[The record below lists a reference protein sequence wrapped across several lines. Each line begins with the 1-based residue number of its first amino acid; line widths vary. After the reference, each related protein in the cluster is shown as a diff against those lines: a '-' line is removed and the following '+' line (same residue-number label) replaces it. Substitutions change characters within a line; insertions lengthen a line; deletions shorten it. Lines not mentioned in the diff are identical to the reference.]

1 MKRKIV
7 VIILTVCMAL
17 ALLPFK
23 IANASDES
31 EDNLKADYN
40 LQNIAISYDDLPIL
54 FSLSPNLVSDYFPVK
69 NAYPLSEKDYF
80 EDVQDGSYSDGT
92 NTWDYSL
99 DVWDYQYGY
108 VDSSGYTHG
117 NNFQITAPAGGEG
130 ILWVDMGGA
139 HSSYHSFYD
148 EPVGLRNI
156 KLGDSYAV
164 VLTKLG
170 LDTNLA
176 GCMDIELHINAD
188 GDNGGWANRNHGLW
202 GNPSN
207 EPHIRFY
214 FGDFWQDRDS
224 LYVEFWFYGGEQLN
238 FVRYSNW
245 KLLNQLILD
254 SNGQKESE
262 ISLPADKLQD
272 ITNIASAIDAVSYLT
287 GTMTTAQKTAPT
299 CVDLATLYAE
309 TASAKAAT
317 KPVTSDSI
325 LVNTAVVS
333 DLEATAVEASKAVE
347 TALTDGGVT
356 TARYLSKTIVFTTD
370 KQDISIQIDPDILTT
385 KVDKIRVETP
395 TYAVTFKLS
404 DLEPDLTQPLTFTA
418 QDMGTGYA
426 AGSNSGKATVKVGLP
441 NGRTTNSITV
451 SLPSDSGDTT
461 YQAVV
466 STNGQAT
473 ASKYNPATTTMDGK
487 INTSGTYTVKSN
499 EKDFTDIANKSAE
512 MQTAIRYLSS
522 KGIINGTTAI
532 TFSPDGSITR
542 AEIATLLVKALGKL
556 DSTSTASF
564 SDVLK
569 SNWYYTAAASS
580 QRHKLING
588 YEDNTFRGTTNIS
601 KVQIVAVSSRVLKAE
616 MGYKEP
622 ASPATYLSKYSD
634 TIDSWAQSEV
644 ALATKENLV
653 VYRTDGTFSGDKNM
667 TRGDAAIIIYRL
679 FQRIW

>member
-1 MKRKIV
+1 MMKRKIV

-207 EPHIRFY
+207 EPNIRFY

-245 KLLNQLILD
+245 KLLKQLILD

-272 ITNIASAIDAVSYLT
+272 ITNIASAI
-287 GTMTTAQKTAPT
+287 
-299 CVDLATLYAE
+299 
-309 TASAKAAT
+309 
-317 KPVTSDSI
+317 I
-325 LVNTAVVS
+325 
-333 DLEATAVEASKAVE
+333 
-347 TALTDGGVT
+347 
-356 TARYLSKTIVFTTD
+356 
-370 KQDISIQIDPDILTT
+370 
-385 KVDKIRVETP
+385 
-395 TYAVTFKLS
+395 
-404 DLEPDLTQPLTFTA
+404 
-418 QDMGTGYA
+418 
-426 AGSNSGKATVKVGLP
+426 
-441 NGRTTNSITV
+441 
-451 SLPSDSGDTT
+451 
-461 YQAVV
+461 
-466 STNGQAT
+466 
-473 ASKYNPATTTMDGK
+473 
-487 INTSGTYTVKSN
+487 
-499 EKDFTDIANKSAE
+499 
-512 MQTAIRYLSS
+512 
-522 KGIINGTTAI
+522 
-532 TFSPDGSITR
+532 
-542 AEIATLLVKALGKL
+542 
-556 DSTSTASF
+556 
-564 SDVLK
+564 VLK
-569 SNWYYTAAASS
+569 LAND
-580 QRHKLING
+580 G
-588 YEDNTFRGTTNIS
+588 C
-601 KVQIVAVSSRVLKAE
+601 
-616 MGYKEP
+616 
-622 ASPATYLSKYSD
+622 KY
-634 TIDSWAQSEV
+634 I
-644 ALATKENLV
+644 
-653 VYRTDGTFSGDKNM
+653 
-667 TRGDAAIIIYRL
+667 
-679 FQRIW
+679 

>member
-245 KLLNQLILD
+245 KLLKQLILD

-325 LVNTAVVS
+325 LVNAAVVS
-333 DLEATAVEASKAVE
+333 DLEPTAVEASKAVE

-512 MQTAIRYLSS
+512 MQTAIRYY
-522 KGIINGTTAI
+522 
-532 TFSPDGSITR
+532 F
-542 AEIATLLVKALGKL
+542 
-556 DSTSTASF
+556 
-564 SDVLK
+564 
-569 SNWYYTAAASS
+569 
-580 QRHKLING
+580 
-588 YEDNTFRGTTNIS
+588 
-601 KVQIVAVSSRVLKAE
+601 
-616 MGYKEP
+616 
-622 ASPATYLSKYSD
+622 
-634 TIDSWAQSEV
+634 
-644 ALATKENLV
+644 
-653 VYRTDGTFSGDKNM
+653 
-667 TRGDAAIIIYRL
+667 
-679 FQRIW
+679 

>member
-40 LQNIAISYDDLPIL
+40 LQNIAISYDNLPIL

-245 KLLNQLILD
+245 KLLKQLILD

-309 TASAKAAT
+309 TASSKTAVAPTTGNSILINAAT
-317 KPVTSDSI
+317 
-325 LVNTAVVS
+325 VS
-333 DLEATAVEASKAVE
+333 DLEATAVEASEAVE

-356 TARYLSKTIVFTTD
+356 TARFLSKTIIFTTD
-370 KQDISIQIDPDILTT
+370 EQDISIQIDPDVLTT
-385 KVDKIRVETP
+385 EVDKIRVETP

-404 DLEPDLTQPLTFTA
+404 DLEPDLTQSLTLPA

-426 AGSNSGKATVKVGLP
+426 TGSSSGKTTVKVSLP

-451 SLPSDSGDTT
+451 SLPSDGTDTT

-466 STNGQAT
+466 STDGQTT
-473 ASKYNPATTTMDGK
+473 ASKYNPATTTIDGK
-487 INTSGTYTVKSN
+487 VNTSGTYTVASN
-499 EKDFTDIANKSAE
+499 EKDFTDISGKSAE
-512 MQTAIRYLSS
+512 MQTAIRYLAS
-522 KGIINGTTAI
+522 KGIINGTTAT
-532 TFSPDGSITR
+532 TFSPDGSINR

-556 DSTSTASF
+556 DSTATASF
-564 SDVLK
+564 SDVTK
-569 SNWYYTAAASS
+569 SNWFYTAAASS

-601 KVQIVAVSSRVLKAE
+601 KVQIVAVSSRVLKTE

-622 ASPATYLSKYSD
+622 ALPATYLSKYSD
-634 TIDSWAQSEV
+634 TIASWAQSEV

-653 VYRTDGTFSGDKNM
+653 VYRTDGTFSGSKNM